1 MAVTIRPLDPT
12 GADADAHYER
22 LAAIC
27 HRATPWHW
35 HTSAQIK
42 AYDASLAFNDQTYA
56 AFVAAED
63 SEIIGFAR
71 IWELLR
77 YGAPGRRYL
86 HLVVDADHQGRGI
99 GRRLYDVALAAM
111 PETTE
116 LMTEI
121 SDASPRSLSIAR
133 AKGFATEGI
142 EYAQVCAVAQADV
155 ALLADLQGGLA
166 GLDVQPLSA
175 LKHLPDWRA
184 RLHALYIALD
194 GDVPAPVAYTPISL
208 EAYLK
213 AEVEIPAALHDACFI
228 ARDGDAWIA
237 ISEMRK
243 HADGSK
249 RLFQDLTGVCPAYR
263 RRGIASG
270 LKAVCVQ
277 WARAQG
283 YAEIVTWNDEANAGM
298 LAANAKVG
306 FERVGAAHLL
316 IKPLGAAISGA
327 AISGAAISG
336 AAAAQPEAQQAE
348 PDEPSR

>member
-1 MAVTIRPLDPT
+1 MAVTIRPFDPT
-12 GADADAHYER
+12 DADADARYER

-35 HTSAQIK
+35 HTRAQIK
-42 AYDASLAFNDQTYA
+42 TYDASLAFNDQTYA
-56 AFVAAED
+56 VFVAVED

-71 IWELLR
+71 IWEMLR

-86 HLVVDADHQGRGI
+86 HLVVDVDHQGRGL

-111 PETTE
+111 PEATE
-116 LMTEI
+116 LLIEI
-121 SDASPRSLSIAR
+121 SDVHPRALAIAR
-133 AKGFATEGI
+133 AMGFVTEGI
-142 EYAQVCAVAQADV
+142 EYEQVCAVDQADV
-155 ALLADLQGGLA
+155 AVLAHLQAALV
-166 GLDVQPLSA
+166 GLDVQPLSG

-184 RLHALYIALD
+184 RLHALYMSLD

-213 AEVEIPAALHDACFI
+213 AEVEIPAALHEACFI

-270 LKAVCVQ
+270 LRAVCVQ

-283 YAEIVTWNDEANAGM
+283 YTEIMTWNDEANAGM

-306 FERVGAAHLL
+306 FERVAAAHLL
-316 IKPLGAAISGA
+316 IKPLGAVVSGA
-327 AISGAAISG
+327 VVSG
-336 AAAAQPEAQQAE
+336 AAATQTQAQQAE
-348 PDEPSR
+348 PDEPPR